1 MKTARRTKELQ
12 LLSAIGF
19 TGKVVGGLH
28 LQKDQGLVYPVG
40 VGVGVWDRAGGRH
53 AILHAHNRPITAL
66 AVSRSGQ
73 LIVSAQNSDPGCL
86 VKVVVWR
93 YPERQEYGSYTVH
106 REEVAAVGVTSG
118 NEEYV
123 VSLGAVQ
130 DGYLVVW
137 HIPTRRPLCSVL
149 AGEPGLGIATLLCTA
164 PITPTLMVVGGTR
177 MLRAWSLNPDNNRL
191 TPTPISLGLLE
202 RNYTCLQM
210 DGAEEFLYAATTT
223 GDVVKVRLNMS
234 TTPGTRYSN
243 YKSNYNS
250 LKAI

>member
-19 TGKVVGGLH
+19 T
-28 LQKDQGLVYPVG
+28 GLVYPVG

-66 AVSRSGQ
+66 A
-73 LIVSAQNSDPGCL
+73 

-234 TTPGTRYSN
+234 TTP
-243 YKSNYNS
+243 
-250 LKAI
+250 